1 MRLKRDNV
9 EREVSTELAAEK
21 LKKQGFK
28 PIDVILE
35 DVPNEVDINSMKVD
49 GLKAL
54 AKEKGIEGCDSL
66 TKKELLEVLKE

>member
-28 PIDVILE
+28 PIEGAPEAVSDE
-35 DVPNEVDINSMKVD
+35 MDINSMKVD

>member
-28 PIDVILE
+28 PIDGIPKA
-35 DVPNEVDINSMKVD
+35 VPDKVDINSMKVD
-49 GLKAL
+49 ELKVL
-54 AKEKGIEGCDSL
+54 AKERGIEGCDSL